1 MTAVTRSVLIVGASA
16 AGISV
21 AGGLR
26 AGGYDGAITLLGE
39 ESELP
44 YDRPPLTKQLLS
56 GAWERER
63 TLLLP
68 GSRLAALDAQFIL
81 GRRAVGLDVCAHIV
95 IADDGTEH
103 PYDALVIA
111 TGAAPR
117 TLPTA
122 GLVGVH
128 VMRTL
133 ADALALRRALEP
145 HPRLVIVGA
154 GFLGLEAAAT
164 ARTLGATVTV
174 VEPLT
179 RPLAGRL
186 GDHVADRLLALHEAN
201 GVEIHTGVG
210 VARLVGAT
218 AVEAVELTDGRSLPA
233 DVVLVAI
240 GCVPCTGWLEGS
252 ALTVDDGIV
261 CDEYCSAGPDVWAAG
276 DVARWWHVG
285 AGRHVRVEHRTNASE
300 QGSAV
305 ARAVLGERVP
315 FDPVPF
321 FWTDQYDVKIQMAG
335 LMGDEPEVM
344 MAEGATEQS
353 FVQLFNDGGTVTSVL
368 GWNAA
373 REVTQRRRAL
383 NDQRPSRQITA

>member
-1 MTAVTRSVLIVGASA
+1 MTAAMRSVLIVGASA

-68 GSRLAALDAQFIL
+68 ESRLAALDAQFIL
-81 GRRAVGLDVCAHIV
+81 GRRAVGLDVPGHTV

-117 TLPTA
+117 TLPTD
-122 GLVGVH
+122 GLAGVH
-128 VMRTL
+128 VVRTL
-133 ADALALRRALEP
+133 TDALALRRALEP
-145 HPRLVIVGA
+145 QPRLVIVGA

-179 RPLAGRL
+179 RPLASRL
-186 GDHVADRLLALHEAN
+186 GDHAADRLLALHEAN

-218 AVEAVELTDGRSLPA
+218 AVEAVALTDGRLLPA

-261 CDEYCSAGPDVWAAG
+261 CDEHCSAGPDVWAAG

-305 ARAVLGERVP
+305 ARAILGERVP

-335 LMGDEPEVM
+335 LVGDEPEVV
-344 MAEGATEQS
+344 MADGATERS
-353 FVQLFNDGGTVTSVL
+353 FVQLFQDGGTVTSVL